1 MIDFRLLGPVGIYR
15 DGENVEVGFGKQRA
29 LLAVLLMNANEVVSG
44 GALIDLLWG
53 DPPPSAQ
60 KILQNCV
67 VKLRRLLPEQRL
79 LTRAHG
85 YELRIE
91 EGELD
96 FDRWCSLIE
105 EARRLAGG
113 DDPAAA
119 LRLFN
124 TAQVEWR
131 GAALCDVGDVPFVAG
146 ETRRLDELWLDATMD
161 RVDVQLALGRHGE
174 VVHEL
179 EPLVNAHPL
188 HERLRQQLM
197 LALYRSGRQ
206 TDSLEVYREGRRI
219 LVDEI
224 GVEPGPALR
233 QLEQEILNQAPA
245 LEPPAGVPKHT
256 LKRAVVRRRSVV
268 LVAVALAAATAS
280 AAFGLIGTGSV
291 APRAGTPPNSVAV
304 VDSATGHLTAD
315 LAVGTAPS
323 SIAVAS
329 GSLWVANQGDES
341 LTKIDVLHQTVS
353 IPAIQLTTNG
363 DSSITAVAI
372 AKGGV
377 WVVDSYVGSLTRIPV
392 TALQQRFAPGYDL
405 YRTVLPA
412 SDRYSTD
419 YLTLTAG
426 AGHLWI
432 TSSHFSAVFELSPG
446 SAQVQWRIAV
456 PGHPVAATA
465 GQGSLWSVGALGGR
479 GVVARI
485 DAARHAVVARIVLPG
500 TPAAVATGFGA
511 VWVAIPD
518 RNRLYKIDAAT
529 DAVVSAIVVPG
540 SPVAVAAGAGG
551 VWVVEGTGRRLL
563 RLDPSSGA
571 AVRTVAL
578 NGTPHGLAIADGR
591 VWIVG
596 A

>member
-1 MIDFRLLGPVGIYR
+1 MVDFRLLGPVGIYR
-15 DGENVEVGFGKQRA
+15 DGESVEVGFGKQRA
-29 LLAVLLMNANEVVSG
+29 LLAILLLNANEVVPG

-53 DPPPSAQ
+53 DPPASAP

-67 VKLRRLLPEQRL
+67 VKLRRLLPERRL

-96 FDRWCSLIE
+96 FDRWCSLID
-105 EARRLAGG
+105 EARRLAAG

-146 ETRRLDELWLDATMD
+146 ATRRLDELWLDATMD
-161 RVDVQLALGRHGE
+161 RVDVQLTLGRHGD

-179 EPLVNAHPL
+179 EPLVDAHPL
-188 HERLRQQLM
+188 RERLRQQLM

-206 TDSLEVYREGRRI
+206 TDSLDVYREGRRI
-219 LVDEI
+219 LVEEI

-233 QLEQEILNQAPA
+233 RLEQEILNQAPA
-245 LEPPAGVPKHT
+245 LEPPAGVPKHAVE
-256 LKRAVVRRRSVV
+256 RAGLRRRSVV
-268 LVAVALAAATAS
+268 VVAVALVAAGAF
-280 AAFGLIGTGSV
+280 AAFGLIGTGSG

-341 LTKIDVLHQTVS
+341 LTKIDALDQRVS
-353 IPAIQLTTNG
+353 IPAIRLTTNG
-363 DSSITAVAI
+363 DSSITSVAI
-372 AKGGV
+372 ANGGV
-377 WVVDSYVGSLTRIPV
+377 WVLDSYVGSLTRIPV

-412 SDRYSTD
+412 SDRYSSD

-465 GQGSLWSVGALGGR
+465 GQGSVWSIGALGGS

-485 DAARHAVVARIVLPG
+485 DPARHAVVARIVLPG
-500 TPAAVATGFGA
+500 TPAAAATGFGA
-511 VWVAIPD
+511 VWVAVPD

-529 DAVVSAIVVPG
+529 DVVSAIVVPG

-551 VWVVEGTGRRLL
+551 VWVVEGTGSRLL

-578 NGTPHGLAIADGR
+578 NGTPHALAIADRR